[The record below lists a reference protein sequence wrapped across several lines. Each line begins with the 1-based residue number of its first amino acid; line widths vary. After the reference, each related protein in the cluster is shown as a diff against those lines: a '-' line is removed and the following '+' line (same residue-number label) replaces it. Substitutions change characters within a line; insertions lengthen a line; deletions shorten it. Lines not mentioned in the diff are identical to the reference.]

1 MMALTP
7 GSADPEDNTI
17 EIVGAGPAGLVC
29 AIVLAKAN
37 LRVVVREWHED
48 VGHRFHDD
56 FQGLENWS
64 DAQNVLDELADAG
77 VVADFDHRG
86 ATEGFVFDRD
96 FLPKAK
102 NYFRLWY

>member
-37 LRVVVREWHED
+37 RRVVVREWHED

-86 ATEGFVFDRD
+86 ATEGFVFDSHA
-96 FLPKAK
+96 KAH
-102 NYFRLWY
+102 RVHGS